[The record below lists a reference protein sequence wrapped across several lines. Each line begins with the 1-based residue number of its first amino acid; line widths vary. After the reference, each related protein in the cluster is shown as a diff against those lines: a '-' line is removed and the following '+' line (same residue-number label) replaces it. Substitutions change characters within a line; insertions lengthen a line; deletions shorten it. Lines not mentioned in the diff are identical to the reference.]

1 MKIGVM
7 FGNPETTTGGNALK
21 FYENAKQFLEDNP
34 DIARD
39 LDVKLRKIMF
49 PEPEA
54 ASAKDGGDGAVEA
67 AAEGADAASEV
78 AEKPAPARKG
88 KSKSRGGDDDEDTG
102 SGTDDELF

>member
-7 FGNPETTTGGNALK
+7 FGNRAGPETTTTAATPGS
-21 FYENAKQFLEDNP
+21 E
-34 DIARD
+34 I
-39 LDVKLRKIMF
+39 RKIMF